1 MLPVLNVKEGKL
13 VNHSTYCGNVMYKNL
28 FFVTPLIASIIFLVY
43 IAGRLS
49 LSNEPALALIPATIL
64 VGGVV
69 YYVLWSFANEDSDI
83 D

>member
-1 MLPVLNVKEGKL
+1 MNVGKL
-13 VNHSTYCGNVMYKNL
+13 LNKLTYCGNVMHKNL
-28 FFVTPLIASIIFLVY
+28 FFITPLIASIVFLVY

-69 YYVLWSFANEDSDI
+69 YYVLWTFANEDSDAE
-83 D
+83 